1 MSERRWVD
9 VTERAIYLRAI
20 PVTAQLPASVVHAVA
35 NHLTDRELSPG
46 ERLMTQG
53 RSVKSMHLLTEG
65 RVGLFKDGVRIGE
78 MAPPQSVGFLNII
91 ARSDAPYDAIAE
103 TKLETLELTAE
114 RLMGLLEDQE
124 QLLSATI
131 HYAAERLLSE
141 MQELPAKML
150 GIPPEVIPIE
160 VPDRALDLVER
171 VFFLRCMSAF
181 KRTNLSAL
189 SALADQMV
197 ERRAAAGSEL
207 FAAGEIPKITYF
219 VIRGTVECE
228 TPDGRSF
235 GFGPGTAVGGVEAI
249 AGKPRWYTA
258 RASSDVVM
266 LEGRASH
273 LLDMIEDNF
282 EMGMDF
288 VGALVGGLQ
297 GILAAKAAM
306 GVAAF
311 AVKRDVSNL
320 GAVPVGA

>member
-1 MSERRWVD
+1 MTERRWVD

-35 NHLTDRELSPG
+35 LHLADREFDAGS
-46 ERLMTQG
+46 RLMTKGQ
-53 RSVKSMHLLTEG
+53 SVKSMHLVTAG
-65 RVGLFKDGVRIGE
+65 TVGLFKDGARIGE
-78 MAPPQSVGFLNII
+78 IAPPQSVGFLNII

-103 TKLETLELTAE
+103 TKIETLELTAE
-114 RLMGLLEDQE
+114 RLLGLLEDQE
-124 QLLSATI
+124 QLLAATI

-141 MQELPAKML
+141 MKELPAKAL
-150 GIPPEVIPIE
+150 AIAPENIPID
-160 VPDRALDLVER
+160 VPDRELDLVER

-189 SALADQMV
+189 SGLAEQMS
-197 ERRAAAGSEL
+197 ERRVAAGTEL
-207 FAAGEIPKITYF
+207 FSAGAPPTVTVFI
-219 VIRGTVECE
+219 IRGTVDCE
-228 TPDGRSF
+228 TPDGRKFS
-235 GFGPGTAVGGVEAI
+235 FGPGTAVGGVEAI
-249 AGKPRWYTA
+249 AGKARWYSA
-258 RASSDVVM
+258 RASTDLVM

-273 LLDMIEDNF
+273 LLDMTEDNF

-288 VGALVGGLQ
+288 VSTLVGGLQ

-311 AVKRDVSNL
+311 AAKREVSNL

>member
-1 MSERRWVD
+1 
-9 VTERAIYLRAI
+9 
-20 PVTAQLPASVVHAVA
+20 
-35 NHLTDRELSPG
+35 
-46 ERLMTQG
+46 
-53 RSVKSMHLLTEG
+53 
-65 RVGLFKDGVRIGE
+65 
-78 MAPPQSVGFLNII
+78 
-91 ARSDAPYDAIAE
+91 
-103 TKLETLELTAE
+103 
-114 RLMGLLEDQE
+114 
-124 QLLSATI
+124 
-131 HYAAERLLSE
+131 
-141 MQELPAKML
+141 
-150 GIPPEVIPIE
+150 
-160 VPDRALDLVER
+160 
-171 VFFLRCMSAF
+171 MSAF

-207 FAAGEIPKITYF
+207 FRAGDTPKITFF

-228 TPDGRSF
+228 TPDGRAF

-258 RASSDVVM
+258 RASSDLVM

-311 AVKRDVSNL
+311 AAKRDVSNL